1 MLPTFSAFNF
11 YYMIEIIVLFI
22 LSRQISRMASMKGL
36 SPNKWIL
43 KLILAWVVAEFL
55 GFILGITLFGLG
67 NLFGLI
73 MFALACA
80 FGGYLL
86 VRNRLEGMPDVGNDQ

>member
-1 MLPTFSAFNF
+1 
-11 YYMIEIIVLFI
+11 MIEIIVLFF
-22 LSRQISRMASMKGL
+22 LGRQISRMASLKGL

-43 KLILAWVVAEFL
+43 KLILAWVSAEIL
-55 GFILGITLFGLG
+55 GVILGITLFGLG
-67 NLFGLI
+67 NLVGLM

-86 VRNRLEGMPDVGNDQ
+86 VRNRLEAIPDVGNDK